1 MLIWRW
7 LLAMA
12 IGFGDGYISVGFCPL
27 ILLSAVGEHID
38 SPLHLH
44 FVNYQLS
51 FSSFPNCQLSTILS
65 LLFPTVNCQLLKMAS
80 PLSVPLVV

>member
-1 MLIWRW
+1 MATGDSYWLWHW

-12 IGFGDGYISVGFCPL
+12 IGFGAGYISLGFCPL
-27 ILLSAVGEHID
+27 ILLSAVGKHID

-51 FSSFPNCQLSTILS
+51 FLLSQLQ
-65 LLFPTVNCQLLKMAS
+65 TVNCQLLKMAS

>member
-1 MLIWRW
+1 MVIA
-7 LLAMA
+7 LATGA
-12 IGFGDGYISVGFCPL
+12 GYISVGFCPL

-51 FSSFPNCQLSTILS
+51 FLFFSQLPTILSLLSFPNCQLSTA
-65 LLFPTVNCQLLKMAS
+65 NY
-80 PLSVPLVV
+80 